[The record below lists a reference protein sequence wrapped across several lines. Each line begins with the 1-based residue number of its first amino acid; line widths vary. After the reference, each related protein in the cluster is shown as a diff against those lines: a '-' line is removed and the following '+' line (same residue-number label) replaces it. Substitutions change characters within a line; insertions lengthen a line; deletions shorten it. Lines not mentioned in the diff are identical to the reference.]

1 MSHLTNHVSI
11 KLAAKFIVSNATA
24 SAVSLILISFNIE
37 LIVDRTD

>member
-11 KLAAKFIVSNATA
+11 KFIFSNATA